1 MADELLDAPPAD
13 TAHLVPEVKRRRTL
27 NASDAPEPSMAAHME
42 SVILIEVTAVSANY
56 LQPWKMHGQRQSSGS
71 GFIISGRRIITNHH
85 VVKDAIDVRLRKHGV
100 ARRWRGKV
108 VVSAHDVDLAIVT
121 VHEDEDDV
129 FWDGVTPAEWEESLP
144 TLQSSVHVVGFPMGG
159 STICVTQG
167 VVSRIDCKNYRVGY
181 TAAHNPGR
189 ILVIQIDAAIN
200 PGNSGGPAFSPSG
213 KVVGVAFQTLGGDG
227 IGYIIPV
234 LVLRNFL
241 DALEQTGGVYRG
253 LPELPF
259 KGFELRNQSLRR
271 YLNVPPER
279 TGVVIRSVAP
289 AIADLMQEDDVIV
302 AIDDKKVG
310 DDFTVELRK
319 CAPPPAHHA
328 AVTRMP
334 MPTPARRVACSLA
347 PLLFPPPPTLTTPPS
362 SPHPPTPPT
371 PSQTPFRLPPSPL
384 APPTYRCSNRSELL
398 AADYL
403 VTCKR
408 MGEPTRFS
416 VLRNGQPR
424 EFSAVLGP
432 LPHHMPRASGFD
444 CVPTYVIIG
453 GLVFVPLCCPMF
465 DYKEHKHLSQ
475 QLYNLVSHS
484 MTSTFCAD
492 PSLTRGPIVLINI
505 LADSL
510 NYGYNGRAWRVL
522 ESLNGEKV
530 TTMEQLCEMYTSNS
544 SEFLRFAFSQ
554 EGDKIV
560 LEARKCR
567 EIEASLMRT
576 HAISSITSKNLS
588 RYFEK
593 GQGEAKAA

>member
-1 MADELLDAPPAD
+1 
-13 TAHLVPEVKRRRTL
+13 
-27 NASDAPEPSMAAHME
+27 MAAHME
-42 SVILIEVTAVSANY
+42 SVILIEVTAVSPNFI
-56 LQPWKMHGQRQSSGS
+56 QPWKMHGQRQSSGS

-121 VHEDEDDV
+121 VHEEEDDT
-129 FWDGVTPAEWEESLP
+129 FWDGVTPAEWGVDLP

-200 PGNSGGPAFSPSG
+200 PGNSGGPAFAPDG
-213 KVVGVAFQTLGGDG
+213 RVVGIAFQTLGGDG

-241 DALEQTGGVYRG
+241 DSLEQNGNVYRG

-271 YLNVPPER
+271 YLQVPEGT
-279 TGVVIRSVAP
+279 TGVVIRNVAP
-289 AIADLMQEDDVIV
+289 AIATLLQEDDVITR
-302 AIDDKKVG
+302 IDDKVVG
-310 DDFTVELRK
+310 DDFTVELR
-319 CAPPPAHHA
+319 
-328 AVTRMP
+328 
-334 MPTPARRVACSLA
+334 
-347 PLLFPPPPTLTTPPS
+347 
-362 SPHPPTPPT
+362 
-371 PSQTPFRLPPSPL
+371 Q
-384 APPTYRCSNRSELL
+384 SELL

-408 MGEPTRFS
+408 WGESTRFS
-416 VLRNGQPR
+416 ILRAGEPR
-424 EFSAVLGP
+424 EFSAVLAP

-444 CVPTYVIIG
+444 CVPTYAILG

-465 DYKEHKHLSQ
+465 DYKEHKHVSQ

-492 PSLTRGPIVLINI
+492 ASLSTGPIVLINI

-510 NYGYNGRAWRVL
+510 NYGYNGRPWRVL
-522 ESLNGEKV
+522 ESLNGRKIS
-530 TTMEQLCEMYTSNS
+530 TMDQLCETYIANSN
-544 SEFLRFAFSQ
+544 EFHRFSFSQ

-560 LEARKCR
+560 LDAQKCR
-567 EIEASLMRT
+567 EISATLMRT

-588 RYFEK
+588 HHFASREA
-593 GQGEAKAA
+593 EAKAA

>member
-1 MADELLDAPPAD
+1 MGDDAPPVD
-13 TAHLVPEVKRRRTL
+13 TTHLVPEVKRRRTVG
-27 NASDAPEPSMAAHME
+27 SSEPAPEPSMAAHME

-129 FWDGVTPAEWEESLP
+129 FWDGVVPAEWEESLP
-144 TLQSSVHVVGFPMGG
+144 QLQSSVHVVGFPMGG

-271 YLNVPPER
+271 YLNVPPEQ

-289 AIADLMQEDDVIV
+289 AIAELMQEDDVIV

-319 CAPPPAHHA
+319 CAAAAARRHA
-328 AVTRMP
+328 TATRMP
-334 MPTPARRVACSLA
+334 TPVPASPPRWH
-347 PLLFPPPPTLTTPPS
+347 PLPPPPPL
-362 SPHPPTPPT
+362 PHPHPTPP
-371 PSQTPFRLPPSPL
+371 PPPPPPPPRHPLSPTTTGRSCSR
-384 APPTYRCSNRSELL
+384 PT
-398 AADYL
+398 
-403 VTCKR
+403 
-408 MGEPTRFS
+408 
-416 VLRNGQPR
+416 
-424 EFSAVLGP
+424 
-432 LPHHMPRASGFD
+432 
-444 CVPTYVIIG
+444 
-453 GLVFVPLCCPMF
+453 
-465 DYKEHKHLSQ
+465 
-475 QLYNLVSHS
+475 
-484 MTSTFCAD
+484 TS
-492 PSLTRGPIVLINI
+492 
-505 LADSL
+505 
-510 NYGYNGRAWRVL
+510 
-522 ESLNGEKV
+522 
-530 TTMEQLCEMYTSNS
+530 
-544 SEFLRFAFSQ
+544 
-554 EGDKIV
+554 
-560 LEARKCR
+560 
-567 EIEASLMRT
+567 
-576 HAISSITSKNLS
+576 
-588 RYFEK
+588 
-593 GQGEAKAA
+593 